1 MNENLQKL
9 AKKAGFEL
17 WDNEPWWPPGQVID
31 WSSDYDQ
38 ELETLFKLIIR
49 ECSNFT
55 KQPEMMYKHF
65 GIKQK

>member
-1 MNENLQKL
+1 MNNRLQRL

-17 WDNEPWWPPGQVID
+17 WDNEPWRPAGQVVD

-38 ELETLFKLIIR
+38 ELETLFKLIIK

-55 KQPEMMYKHF
+55 DHPEALYKHF
-65 GIKQK
+65 GVSK